1 MTQAEKLEM
10 TQAEKIEQVIDWIL
24 QRNSDHAVRSSIAE
38 EWPSESADGL
48 IATALKKIHDAG
60 GMQSETLRH
69 IFNQMM
75 KIGDYPG
82 AMRALK
88 EIEQAGAESP
98 ISQGELASGL
108 AVETDTEA
116 ASTAI
121 SLLEEIDLEAT
132 PEQIADYIP
141 PDKRIP
147 RMGQTSR
154 EELEFRYEQVAQWIS
169 LDKKKSEVK
178 RLAYAKW
185 GIKPRTFENYYSAA
199 YKILRDAA
207 DITPDESFAKAVRF
221 YEHVIANDETEYK
234 DKIAARKALDEL
246 LGIQKPRKTVQVGK
260 DGQAVD
266 PANGGTVNLTVVMNQ
281 LATSDL
287 SDEQLQKLIAANEVY
302 EAVSSGTKGGQNG
315 SNSNSPTPSRPA

>member
-1 MTQAEKLEM
+1 MTQEKPEM
-10 TQAEKIEQVIDWIL
+10 SQAEKIEQVIDWIL

-38 EWPSESADGL
+38 EWPGESADEL
-48 IATALKKIHDAG
+48 IAVALQKIQAAG

-82 AMRALK
+82 AVRVLK
-88 EIEQAGAESP
+88 EIKESGAESP
-98 ISQGELASGL
+98 ISQGESAS
-108 AVETDTEA
+108 EA
-116 ASTAI
+116 IATVDPATASTTL

-185 GIKPRTFENYYSAA
+185 GIKPRTFDNYYSAA
-199 YKILRDAA
+199 FKILRDAA
-207 DITPDESFAKAVRF
+207 DITPDESFAKSVRF

-246 LGIQKPRKTVQVGK
+246 LGIQKPRKTVQIGK

-266 PANGGTVNLTVVMNQ
+266 PTAGGTVNLTVVMNQ

-302 EAVSSGTKGGQNG
+302 EAVTSGTKGGQNG
-315 SNSNSPTPSRPA
+315 IGSNSPTPSRSA